1 MVTERSHP
9 TEDSGCNKIE
19 KSVSAVGSNF
29 SQQRERE
36 RERTIAKISTAV
48 RAQQSTFLHT

>member
-9 TEDSGCNKIE
+9 KEDSGCNKIE
-19 KSVSAVGSNF
+19 KSVSAIGSNI

-36 RERTIAKISTAV
+36 RKREN
-48 RAQQSTFLHT
+48 

>member
-1 MVTERSHP
+1 MVTERSHT

-19 KSVSAVGSNF
+19 KSVSAVGSNI

-36 RERTIAKISTAV
+36 RERKFAKN
-48 RAQQSTFLHT
+48 